1 MCISRLLI
9 HISCIAFAV
18 QGQVVGHT
26 CEEASET
33 DETTL
38 LFLRSAISSRN
49 VVPSALAR
57 TKYFFDCEEN
67 ASVVVRVPHTSDP
80 MFFSID
86 ASSPEQMNALGTSA
100 TSKSVKVGRGGHTLA
115 LSGFSHLPDASSLQL
130 GTNACQ
136 FRAPEE
142 EPSRSN
148 FNEPSVIFA
157 MAGFRPD
164 IPMLVSVPDTTGVF
178 LLLIPLVGLVAI
190 GIFGFFLFEQFWPA
204 KEQEKKGPR
213 KPVPA
218 GTGPLAST
226 HSIQRVTGPLDSV
239 VASARTLHS
248 APPVN
253 PRFLCPE
260 LVVPTGSECV
270 LLMPNLYT
278 TLQGQVVMED
288 IFDRNGVALL
298 KVGVTCTPTGSTS
311 QTACSEYVLL
321 SRLNEQELTFCEIT
335 IPKSNEGGQF
345 VKGSIYHWNGN
356 LHATLVEENNETSA
370 GHRSFIINV
379 EGNSSLR
386 VSGNFMQRTVQ
397 VMEVLTE
404 KIVAEVAPSPNPGKD
419 YKLVMQPNADSGLVI
434 ISLLAIDRILD
445 PSWDSTVYARNSVM
459 SARPSIMGR
468 PSVMGRPSMMGRPSF
483 IGRPS
488 MHGRQY

>member
-9 HISCIAFAV
+9 HSSCIAFAV
-18 QGQVVGHT
+18 QAQVVGHT

-33 DETTL
+33 DETSL
-38 LFLRSAISSRN
+38 LLLRSATSIRN

-57 TKYFFDCEEN
+57 AKYFFDCEEN
-67 ASVVVRVPHTSDP
+67 SSVVVRVPHTSDS

-86 ASSPEQMNALGTSA
+86 ASSPEQMDALGTSA

-115 LSGFSHLPDASSLQL
+115 LSGSTHLPDASSLQL

-136 FRAPEE
+136 FRTPEEE
-142 EPSRSN
+142 EPSRSKL
-148 FNEPSVIFA
+148 NEPSVMFA

-164 IPMLVSVPDTTGVF
+164 IPMLSSVSDTTGV
-178 LLLIPLVGLVAI
+178 LLMLLPLLGLVAI
-190 GIFGFFLFEQFWPA
+190 GIFGFFLFEQLLPA

-213 KPVPA
+213 KPISA
-218 GTGPLAST
+218 GTTPLASA
-226 HSIQRVTGPLDSV
+226 HSIQRATGPLDS
-239 VASARTLHS
+239 AGATARTLHS

-260 LVVPTGSECV
+260 LVVPPGSECV

-288 IFDRNGVALL
+288 IFDWNGVALL
-298 KVGVTCTPTGSTS
+298 KVGVTCTPAGSMS

-370 GHRSFIINV
+370 GNRSFRINV

-386 VSGNFMQRTVQ
+386 VSGNFMRRTVQ

-468 PSVMGRPSMMGRPSF
+468 PSMMGRPSV